1 MQTITGSFVPI
12 QVSGV
17 VLDEDR
23 QGRYMEIPTQ
33 SALYLMESIA
43 LREADFTMN
52 SLGLFSRVRVGR
64 DNKARFARLSAPKH
78 VIQARKN
85 GCSWNPKGR
94 ILMGTEEHATC
105 PVEINME
112 ECPDALYGDC
122 LEQIF
127 NAGNGVRDFM
137 GTDQGAQLMQ
147 MMLNQLYL
155 GIGNS
160 ASELYHFALHPLIQA
175 AHDDGTYT
183 TDSEREWTD
192 YYDQMMN
199 IDCPGLLTLLDT
211 LSLEGQP
218 GYNIQIPAGDI
229 DPVTDEYTGD
239 IEALFEKLMAAAK
252 PQFKQWILKGANV
265 SGLSAT
271 QAGVYIPQGGRIF
284 PLILVTNPEFKAYED
299 AIIAKFGTIPEVY
312 QYYLTRNS
320 GDRFLVPNVLRY
332 KGMPVVPWDEVTT
345 FDTIVGTTSHRV
357 AIVAPGNFGVSHD
370 VNDLAMFRGMGLR
383 MTQRLEAPYQGKI
396 YFDTTFRI
404 GAALLDVDFCV
415 MASNIQY

>member
-1 MQTITGSFVPI
+1 MQTITGSFAPI

-23 QGRYMEIPTQ
+23 QGRYIEIPT
-33 SALYLMESIA
+33 SDALYLMENIA

-52 SLGLFSRVRVGR
+52 NLGLFSRIRVGR

-94 ILMGTEEHATC
+94 ILMGVEEHATC

-112 ECPDALYGDC
+112 ECPDAFYGDC
-122 LEQIF
+122 LERIF
-127 NAGNGVRDFM
+127 GTGNGVRDFM
-137 GTDQGAQLMQ
+137 GTTEGAQLMQ

-160 ASELYHFALHPLIQA
+160 TSELYHFALHPLIQS

-183 TDSEREWTD
+183 TESEKEWSD

-199 IDCPGLLTLLDT
+199 IDCPGLITLLDT
-211 LSLEGQP
+211 LALDGVP
-218 GYNIQIPAGDI
+218 GYNMQIPDSDI
-229 DPVTDEYTGD
+229 DAATDAYTGD
-239 IEALFEKLMAAAK
+239 IEGLFEKLIATAK
-252 PQFKQWILKGANV
+252 PAFKQWILNGANV
-265 SGLSAT
+265 SGLGAAQS
-271 QAGVYIPQGGRIF
+271 GLYVPVGGRIF
-284 PLILVTNPEFKAYED
+284 PLILVTTPEFKAYED

-312 QYYLTRNS
+312 QYYLTRQS
-320 GDRFLVPNVLRY
+320 GDRLLMPNVLRY
-332 KGMPVVPWDEVTT
+332 KGCPVVPWDEVTT

-357 AIVAPGNFGVSHD
+357 AIVAPGNFGVAHD
-370 VNDLAMFRGMGLR
+370 VNDLALTRGTGLR
-383 MTQRLEAPYQGKI
+383 MTQRIEAPYQGKI
-396 YFDTTFRI
+396 YFDTTYRI
-404 GAALLDVDFCV
+404 GAALLDMDFCV